1 MFRNKTLVVIGGGD
15 TALEEATHLT
25 HFASKVV
32 LLVRRDVLRASEV
45 MQNKVKNNEK
55 IEIMR
60 NTEALEA
67 VGDGKFLTSLKIKNN
82 KNNQEQILE
91 CA

>member
-1 MFRNKTLVVIGGGD
+1 MFRNKTIVVIGGGD

-25 HFASKVV
+25 HFASKVII
-32 LLVRRDVLRASEV
+32 LVRRDVFRASV
-45 MQNKVKNNEK
+45 AMQERAKANPK

-67 VGDGKFLTSLKIKNN
+67 VGDTFLS
-82 KNNQEQILE
+82 
-91 CA
+91 